1 VAIDGEQCGGTS
13 AGVDQS
19 GSEGKCEGEAKW
31 ESGSSL
37 RRRRR
42 DKAVPTWVGSNWW
55 WPR

>member
-1 VAIDGEQCGGTS
+1 VAIDGEQRGGTS
-13 AGVDQS
+13 AGVEQS

-37 RRRRR
+37 RHRRR

-55 WPR
+55 WRR